1 MTSTETGAGPPGGSA
16 APAAPDSSSVLPT
29 VSGPSDPYA
38 RTEQTFPRLTD
49 DQVERVAAFG
59 VIEDLSAGRVLFEV
73 GDNRVDF
80 YLVLSGHIEI
90 YDTGPT
96 AGRA

>member
-1 MTSTETGAGPPGGSA
+1 MMSTGNGAGPPGGSTT
-16 APAAPDSSSVLPT
+16 PTAPDPSSVLPT

-59 VIEDLSAGRVLFEV
+59 VVEDLPAGTVLFEV

-80 YLVLSGHIEI
+80 
-90 YDTGPT
+90 
-96 AGRA
+96 